1 MKIINLFIK
10 TALIFFV
17 LINSLIAEIEFE
29 SDKIDI
35 KDNGNIILSYGT
47 NLIIP
52 SKKLEISSDK
62 AKYIKNEKIVTFTG
76 NVKIKDKKN
85 NLNIDSDQVIYNES
99 EDLIFSQGDTRFN
112 FENNYLGETKN
123 IFLDRNNGKLYGSE
137 KTKITDSENNIIEL
151 NKEFEFSYKDEI
163 IKSKQSTVTDNNKNK
178 YFFEDLIIDLK
189 NNNIAGKE
197 LKIEF
202 EKSYFGNEK
211 NNPLLKGRSSYS
223 NDQQLKVYKAVFSTC
238 NIENKKCRGWELNT
252 DEFTHDKTKNIFEY
266 KNTWLKIFDKKFFYL
281 PYFNHP
287 DPTIE
292 RKSGFLTPSYSSSE
306 SLGTSINF
314 PYFKILDVDK
324 DITFNPR
331 YYADKSFLLQNEYRQ
346 ALENSNVISDFSFLV
361 GDAGTKGHFFYNQ
374 IGSTKI
380 INNYELNLQDVKGD
394 NYLKNHNLAKT
405 SNLIKDD
412 NILLSNLDLDFNFEE
427 SSLSTSFKI
436 YEDLS
441 RNYHDRYQYIFPDFN
456 FKRNIDISKGYNGR
470 FNFNSYGYNKYY
482 DTNIIETVITND
494 FLFKSNEYINNAG
507 IVTNYDF
514 LVKNSNNYS
523 KNSLNFEEDAEYDLF
538 GTLKLDTSYPLRKK
552 MKNSTNYFKPIASL
566 RYSPNGNTDLSLK
579 DILLNYNTVFNL
591 NRIGSTYEVEGG
603 ESLSLGFE
611 FKKEYIET
619 NKFVEFKIANV
630 LKNKENIK
638 LPKKSKLNKT
648 RSDIFG
654 EINYKYSENFNFGYL
669 FSYDR
674 DLKYSNLE
682 EFKSEF
688 SVNNFITEFSYY
700 VEDND
705 IGNKE
710 SATILS
716 KYNIDDENSVSFEL
730 KKNLKEDFTQFY
742 DLIYTYE
749 TDCISIDLNFNK
761 SFYNDGNLEPSK
773 SISFLVRILPFTELG
788 VSSLGTLGN

>member
-17 LINSLIAEIEFE
+17 LVNSLIAEIEFE

-35 KDNGNIILSYGT
+35 KDDGNIILSYGT

-62 AKYIKNEKIVTFTG
+62 AKYIKNEKKVTFTG

-99 EDLIFSQGDTRFN
+99 EDLVFSKGDTRFN

-163 IKSKQSTVTDNNKNK
+163 IRSKQSTVTDNNKNK

-202 EKSYFGNEK
+202 EKSYFGNDK

-252 DEFTHDKTKNIFEY
+252 DEFTHNKTKKIFEY
-266 KNTWLKIFDKKFFYL
+266 KNTWLKIFDKKLFYL

-292 RKSGFLTPSYSSSE
+292 RKTGFLTPSYSSSE

-374 IGSTKI
+374 IGSTKLI
-380 INNYELNLQDVKGD
+380 DNYELNLQDVKGD

-427 SSLSTSFKI
+427 SNLSTSFKI

-456 FKRNIDISKGYNGR
+456 FKRNIDISGEYNGR

-494 FLFKSNEYINNAG
+494 FLFQSNEYINNAG
-507 IVTNYDF
+507 LVTNYDF
-514 LVKNSNNYS
+514 LIKNSNNYS

-538 GTLKLDTSYPLRKK
+538 GTIKLDTSYPLRKK

-566 RYSPNGNTDLSLK
+566 RYSPNGNTDLSSK
-579 DILLNYNTVFNL
+579 DILMNYNTVFNL

-603 ESLSLGFE
+603 ESLSLGLE

-619 NKFVEFKIANV
+619 NKFFEFKIANV
-630 LKNKENIK
+630 LKNKENKK
-638 LPKKSKLNKT
+638 LPQKSKLNKT

-654 EINYKYSENFNFGYL
+654 EINFNYSENFNFGYL

-682 EFKSEF
+682 ELKSEF
-688 SVNNFITEFSYY
+688 SVNNFVTEFSYY

-716 KYNIDDENSVSFEL
+716 KYNFDKENRISFEL
-730 KKNLKEDFTQFY
+730 KKNLKEDFTQYY